1 MPQEDNPTFDQIWST
16 LSVINVNNY
25 TEEKYSLT
33 FLSWGFC
40 WAILM
45 KHFPQAQYK
54 FDENE
59 IHPDGSVTV
68 YCTVTIGE
76 CSRSMHLPVM
86 DNRMNAITS
95 SSSGPPSSRD
105 ISDAKQRCLVKA
117 IAMHGLGAY
126 LYCGEKNPEGE
137 VSEPQEDA
145 EPETVP
151 DTTQVENVAPPAPD
165 TPSPV
170 EEEVAGDDEDWL
182 PEDQKAADH
191 WVSVTLDFI
200 KQHCD
205 EESLKSLWEANKQT
219 VIYIQDKYPDAYLK
233 LQTGFKQ
240 QYAELSKEKT

>member
-1 MPQEDNPTFDQIWST
+1 MPQANNPTFEKIWST

-25 TEEKYSLT
+25 TEEKYGLT

-40 WAILM
+40 WALLM

-59 IHPDGSVTV
+59 IHQAGSVTV
-68 YCTVTIGE
+68 YCTVAIGE

-86 DNRMNAITS
+86 NHKMAAIQNPTA
-95 SSSGPPSSRD
+95 RD
-105 ISDAKQRCLVKA
+105 ISDTKMRCLVKA
-117 IAMHGLGAY
+117 ISMLGLGAY

-137 VSEPQEDA
+137 VSEPQQDA
-145 EPETVP
+145 EPDPVP

-170 EEEVAGDDEDWL
+170 EGEAVGDDEDWL
-182 PEDQKAADH
+182 PKDQKTADH
-191 WVSVTLDFI
+191 WVKVTLDFI

-219 VIYIQDKYPDAYLK
+219 VIYIQDKYPDAYTK